1 MSRQRALPPIL
12 APGFIGRKAVWIA
25 HLASVRNV
33 AQSDFGEI
41 LARTEE
47 CACSEGV
54 ALVRGPH

>member
-1 MSRQRALPPIL
+1 MSRQRSLPPIL
-12 APGFIGRKAVWIA
+12 ARGFIGRKIA